1 MGRRAARRRTLV
13 TAAAPP
19 YPELDTP
26 SLLFDLEALER
37 NLREMASVANA
48 AGVKLR
54 PHTKTHKA
62 PDVARM
68 QMDAGAAGITVA
80 KVGEAE
86 VMANA
91 GLEDILVA
99 YPILGDSKLR
109 RLERLMERA
118 RVRVALD
125 SVEVADG
132 VGRLGVRR
140 GAAVEVLVEVDT
152 GQHRLGRP
160 PGAPTAELAI
170 EIARVAGVDV
180 LGLIT
185 HGGHAYASTSRTSLR
200 DAARREGTDVVRT
213 AELCEHAGLP
223 IREVSVGSTP
233 TARDVAG
240 VAGVTEIR
248 PGTYALND
256 LRMIRLGVADES
268 TCAASV
274 LATTVSRPPA
284 ERFVVDAGSKS
295 LTSDGGDA
303 PAPGGWGLIRRHPEL
318 RLDFLTEEH
327 AVGTAPTAVPAI
339 GDRVEIIPV
348 HACGCVNMFD
358 VAYGVRSGVVE
369 RRFDIA
375 ARGMVQ

>member
-1 MGRRAARRRTLV
+1 MGGLV
-13 TAAAPP
+13 MAAPP
-19 YPELDTP
+19 SYPELDTP
-26 SLLFDLEALER
+26 SLLFDLDALEH
-37 NLREMASVANA
+37 NLREMAAVADA
-48 AGVKLR
+48 AGVALR

-62 PDVARM
+62 PEVARM
-68 QMDAGAAGITVA
+68 QIEAGAAGITVA

-86 VMANA
+86 VMGDA
-91 GLEDILVA
+91 GLDDMLLA
-99 YPILGDSKLR
+99 YPILGDAKLA
-109 RLERLMERA
+109 RLERVMERA
-118 RVRVALD
+118 RMRVALD
-125 SVEVADG
+125 SVEAADAI
-132 VGRLGVRR
+132 GRLGVRR
-140 GAAVEVLVEVDT
+140 RAPVEVLVEVDT

-160 PGAPTAELAI
+160 PGEPTAELAI

-180 LGLIT
+180 VGLIT
-185 HGGHAYASTSRTSLR
+185 HGGHAYASTSRRSLR
-200 DAARREGTDVVRT
+200 DAARREGADVVRT
-213 AELCEHAGLP
+213 AELCERLGLS

-233 TARDVAG
+233 TAREVAG

-256 LRMIRLGVADES
+256 LRMIRLGVAEES

-274 LATTVSRPPA
+274 LATTVSRPSA
-284 ERFVVDAGSKS
+284 KRFVVDAGSKS

-303 PAPGGWGLIRRHPEL
+303 PAPRGWGLVRGRPGL

-327 AVGTAPTAVPAI
+327 GVGTASAVGPAI